1 MIDIGALKGR
11 LFHLLI
17 LTGLIIATILPVR
30 FSVAAQSSSDSV
42 WVVRSIPTA
51 KYGINGA
58 TGLAYSPAADT
69 LLILDANANV
79 GLVSMGEDNQGIL
92 TIPDLQSDPFNVAF
106 DTRTNS
112 LFGLDRGKSEL
123 VQVKADDRGFPQA
136 SASTRF
142 AANAFGIRDSQGLAF
157 DPASGRL
164 FILDAGNSQIV
175 AIAPHPTLGFDADE
189 AVRSKKVERIS
200 LKGLGIDQARGLAY
214 NPSNGD
220 LYVTDPAQGRLYEI
234 TQDASLVAT
243 TDLAALGIQNPSAMT
258 FAPSGDNT
266 DDPNTYNLFI
276 LDSSTNQDTTSSQ
289 VVELSLITPEA
300 VPAGTPMVATALVH
314 IIDTSKAAWNPS
326 APDTSGIDYWPLTG
340 RLLISDSEVDEM
352 SKYFTGKNV
361 YESTLSGSLVKTC
374 STTNLSRSGF
384 SNEPTGLAINP
395 ANNRIYFSDDD
406 ANKINEVSLGP
417 DNTYCTSD
425 DGVTS
430 VNVGNVYNI
439 QDAEDVA
446 YGNNTLFIAGG
457 DAAEVFIVPLG
468 GNGVLGGGDDGPM
481 THFDTA
487 SLGFRVLEGLGFNR
501 DSGTLLL
508 ASAYSGNKYI
518 GETTTTGKLL
528 RAYDLSAYSITHR
541 EDVTFAPSSQN
552 SSVKD
557 FYISDRG
564 VDNNTNSSENDGRV
578 WEVKITGSTN
588 TPTPTSTS
596 TGGSTPTPTSTPSG
610 TDLIFADN
618 FESGNLSAWTSSVT
632 DTGDLSVTAA
642 AALVGTNGMQAVIDD
657 ANLIYV
663 TDDHPNS
670 EPRYRARFYFDPNSI
685 SMASGDSYRIF
696 VAYAGTSTAVLRAEF
711 RYYSGAYQIQ
721 FHVLNDSGSWQST
734 GWVTLSDAKHTIE
747 FDWQAANAVG
757 ANNGS
762 LALWIDG
769 AQKPGLSAIDNDT
782 RRVDRVRLG
791 AVYGIDAGTRGTYY
805 LDDFV
810 SQRQSYIGP

>member
-1 MIDIGALKGR
+1 MMKIGAFKGR
-11 LFHLLI
+11 ILHLLI
-17 LTGLIIATILPVR
+17 LIGLIIVTVLPVR
-30 FSVAAQSSSDSV
+30 LSVAAQASSDSA
-42 WVVRSIPTA
+42 WVVRYINPEQ
-51 KYGINGA
+51 YGINHA
-58 TGLAYSPAADT
+58 KGLAYSPLADT
-69 LLILDANANV
+69 LLILDENANAA
-79 GLVSMGEDNQGIL
+79 LVTMGEDNEGIQA
-92 TIPDLQSDPFNVAF
+92 IPDLQSDPFNVAF
-106 DTRTNS
+106 DAQTNS

-142 AANAFGIRDSQGLAF
+142 AANAFGIQDPQGIAF

-164 FILDAGNSQIV
+164 FILDAANSQIV
-175 AIAPHPTLGFDADE
+175 AIAPHPSLGFDADE

-200 LKGLGIDQARGLAY
+200 LKGLGIDGARGLAY
-214 NPSNGD
+214 NPSNGH
-220 LYVTDPAQGRLYEI
+220 LYVAAPAQGRLYEL
-234 TQDASLVAT
+234 TQDASLVST

-266 DDPNTYNLFI
+266 DDANIYNLFI
-276 LDSSTNQDTTSSQ
+276 LDSSTTQDATSSQ

-300 VPAGTPMVATALVH
+300 LPAGTTMVSTSLVH

-352 SKYFTGKNV
+352 SRYFTGKNV

-374 STTNLSRSGF
+374 STTNLSRTGF

-425 DGVTS
+425 DGVIS
-430 VNVGNVYNI
+430 VNVGTVYNI

-446 YGNNTLFIAGG
+446 YGNNKLFVAGG
-457 DAAEVFIVPLG
+457 DAAEVFIIPLG
-468 GNGVLGGGDDGPM
+468 ANGVLGGGDDGPM

-487 SLGFRVLEGLGFNR
+487 SLGFRVLEGLGYNR

-518 GETTTTGKLL
+518 GETTTTGSLL
-528 RAYDLSAYSITHR
+528 RAYDLGSYSITHR
-541 EDVTFAPSSQN
+541 EDVTFAPSSVN
-552 SSVKD
+552 SSLKD

-578 WEVKITGSTN
+578 WEVKITGSTSTS
-588 TPTPTSTS
+588 TPTPTST
-596 TGGSTPTPTSTPSG
+596 GGATATPTSTPSG

-632 DTGDLSVTAA
+632 DSGDLSVTSA
-642 AALVGTNGMQAVIDD
+642 AALIGTNGMQAVIDD

-670 EPRYRARFYFDPNSI
+670 ESRYRARFYFDPNSI
-685 SMASGDSYRIF
+685 SMTSGDSYRIF
-696 VAYAGTSTAVLRAEF
+696 VTYAGTSTAVLRSEF

-721 FHVLNDSGSWQST
+721 FLVLNDSGSWQAT
-734 GWVTLSDAKHTIE
+734 GWLAISDATHAIE
-747 FDWQAANAVG
+747 LDWQAATGAG
-757 ANNGS
+757 ANNGG
-762 LALWIDG
+762 LNIWVDG

-791 AVYGIDAGTRGTYY
+791 AVYGIDAGTHGTYY
-805 LDDFV
+805 LDEFV
-810 SQRQSYIGP
+810 SRRQSYIGP